1 MKRYEAISATIILI
15 LLLISIVYAIFINFK
30 YKDYLLPTPKH
41 IIDTVYVDNTNE
53 NLINKCDSLMVI
65 NDSLMIINDSLILIN
80 TKYKNELD
88 VSLFKLERIREYN
101 KIAGKSNNI
110 KFLRG
115 WINRVLED

>member
-1 MKRYEAISATIILI
+1 MKKYEVISAIIIMI
-15 LLLISIVYAIFINFK
+15 LLIALMIYSIFVNLK
-30 YKDYLLPTPKH
+30 YKDLFPAPKH
-41 IIDTVYVDNTNE
+41 IIDTVYIDNTNE
-53 NLINKCDSLMVI
+53 KLINQYDSLMIV
-65 NDSLMIINDSLILIN
+65 NDSLMIVNDSLILIN

>member
-15 LLLISIVYAIFINFK
+15 LLLISMVCAIFINFK
-30 YKDYLLPTPKH
+30 YKDYLFPATKYVV
-41 IIDTVYVDNTNE
+41 DTVYIDNTDE
-53 NLINKCDSLMVI
+53 KLINKCDSLMTL
-65 NDSLMIINDSLILIN
+65 NDSLMVVNDSLILIN

-101 KIAGKSNNI
+101 KIAGKNNNI

>member
-15 LLLISIVYAIFINFK
+15 LLLISMAYAIFINFK
-30 YKDYLLPTPKH
+30 YKDYLFPVPKH
-41 IIDTVYVDNTNE
+41 VIDTVYIDNTNE
-53 NLINKCDSLMVI
+53 KLINQYDSLMIV
-65 NDSLMIINDSLILIN
+65 NDSLMIVNDSLILIN
-80 TKYKNELD
+80 AKYKNELD

>member
-1 MKRYEAISATIILI
+1 MKRYEAISATIILT
-15 LLLISIVYAIFINFK
+15 LLLISMMYAIFINFK
-30 YKDYLLPTPKH
+30 YKDYLFPAPKH
-41 IIDTVYVDNTNE
+41 VIDTVYIDNTNE
-53 NLINKCDSLMVI
+53 DLINKCDSLMVV
-65 NDSLMIINDSLILIN
+65 NDSLMIVNDSLILIN

-101 KIAGKSNNI
+101 KIAGKGNNI

>member
-15 LLLISIVYAIFINFK
+15 LLLISMVCAIFINFK
-30 YKDYLLPTPKH
+30 YKDLFPVTKY
-41 IIDTVYVDNTNE
+41 IVDTVYVNKTNE
-53 NLINKCDSLMVI
+53 DLINKYDSLMVV
-65 NDSLMIINDSLILIN
+65 NDSLMIVNDSLILIN